1 MPLKN
6 GGLWEERFFRELL
19 TLPLPGAAV
28 VIDVRDER
36 YCDDHD
42 TPLIEY
48 LAIELEDLA
57 AEMKLNQV
65 SRWRHLAD
73 CIEFLRIEETP
84 HTTEKFEFLP
94 SEDTQMETA
103 RDDRIDFK
111 LTTRAG
117 KQIPIQGRED
127 LAKTVGRDYID
138 RVRNQH
144 INAIKDTGPDEQQ
157 LNMPHVDPEQPT
169 VRVFFLTDMEDKESL
184 VRASEYARWLKA
196 WMDQQHGIRSFSR
209 AHRISTVAICMNAPA
224 NGQEELLQE
233 LGGPLW
239 SAWPRS
245 ALMPYTALDM
255 VILIQT
261 YRDDGA
267 YIGGETQ
274 IYQVELILYTLI
286 LHWPELFTKT
296 DWETRDDPDGKQ
308 LLPWPT
314 YTIGISALEYSSR
327 WVARWLDYGLT
338 HKALELMRDGRKVD
352 QETLFLRSSVSQWM
366 DGWWQAVQATV
377 PNVLYSVVPGIDGLG
392 RLQFLA
398 ASSPFHS
405 GSLRRAK
412 GELQHF
418 SDEVLQLYAS
428 SGSVTLQRTLDDAPF
443 MLDYVKQGAG
453 NPDYRS
459 VEMQQTRAQLTELDT
474 RAQRFVDDCF
484 QGAWGAI
491 PRTRNQI
498 AALRDSTGEMRR
510 LQQNPPNV
518 ETMRKQIEFEIT
530 DADKHLGSKMRIWKV
545 PFVGEVLQSTLISLL
560 VVFILAIVLWF
571 VLVNASFVPVILK
584 QPLFLGL
591 NRLHLICLLF
601 AVAVETVYL
610 LLRNRSL
617 RLGQQ
622 AVYQK
627 LRVTLSNHAD
637 AVSAVVAANAA
648 LSLLESA
655 DLYTPGE
662 ETSPY
667 EERLK
672 QLDKVLENAQRAAR
686 HQQMSA
692 QRRLRL
698 NLNQK
703 PLKHA
708 LMPTWPNLN
717 NRKDLLTWQPIED
730 AYLAACKKLETSFP
744 PLNTLSE
751 MLVRRLGAEKTEA
764 IVESLLPEVAMQHR
778 LTDKTV
784 QSVLEKQRSGTLSSQ
799 DDEAP
804 FLTLSTM
811 LVSVLLSSDIVQ
823 PAIQDVQPL
832 INRYTQQ
839 QSLLLPEPSL
849 LGSEVLD
856 LDDVVREAMVFQE
869 LNGQQ
874 SLTGLTWKRD
884 VPAEFALTAWIK
896 QQSLFDLAFAESLE
910 ENDIIAQLTRNET
923 TIADAL
929 DHLRDTAR
937 LAGYRDL
944 ATGDDHFY
952 LLLAPGAISSAYVTA
967 RERDRKIAP
976 ILFPD
981 AEKIVYLHVHRIRQ
995 LLPGP
1000 SLIMKW

>member
-6 GGLWEERFFRELL
+6 GGLWEESFFHELL

-65 SRWRHLAD
+65 PRWRHLAD

-84 HTTEKFEFLP
+84 HKTEKFEFLSP
-94 SEDTQMETA
+94 EDTQMHA
-103 RDDRIDFK
+103 VRDDHVDFK
-111 LTTRAG
+111 LTTRVG

-127 LAKTVGRDYID
+127 LAKTIGRDYID
-138 RVRNQH
+138 RVRNQF
-144 INAIKDTGPDEQQ
+144 INAIKDTGADEQQ

-169 VRVFFLTDMEDKESL
+169 VRVFFLTDMEDKGSL
-184 VRASEYARWLKA
+184 VRASEYAQWLKV
-196 WMDQQHGIRSFSR
+196 WMDQQHGIRTFSR

-255 VILIQT
+255 VILVQT

-314 YTIGISALEYSSR
+314 YTIGISALEYSAR

-338 HKALELMRDGRKVD
+338 NKALELMRDAGKVD
-352 QETLFLRSSVSQWM
+352 REALVLRSSVRHWLNE
-366 DGWWQAVQATV
+366 WWQAVQAAV
-377 PNVLYSVVPGIDGLG
+377 PTVLYGVVPGIDGLD
-392 RLQFLA
+392 RLQSLA
-398 ASSPFHS
+398 RSSPFRS
-405 GSLRRAK
+405 GSLRRAQ
-412 GELQHF
+412 GEFQHF
-418 SDEVLQLYAS
+418 SGEVRQLYAS
-428 SGSVTLQRTLDDAPF
+428 SGSVTLQRTLDNAPF
-443 MLDYVKQGAG
+443 MLDFVKQRTS
-453 NPDYRS
+453 NPDYKS
-459 VEMQQTRAQLTELDT
+459 VEMQQTSAQLTELDI
-474 RAQRFVDDCF
+474 RVQRFVDVCF

-491 PRTRNQI
+491 PRARNQI
-498 AALRDSTGEMRR
+498 AALRESTDEIRR
-510 LQQNPPNV
+510 LQQNPPNID
-518 ETMRKQIEFEIT
+518 TMRKQIEFEIA
-530 DADKHLGSKMRIWKV
+530 DADKHLGGKMRTWKL
-545 PFVGEVLQSTLISLL
+545 PFPGEALQSTIISLF
-560 VVFILAIVLWF
+560 VVFILAIILGF
-571 VLVNASFVPVILK
+571 VLTNASFVPAILK
-584 QPLFLGL
+584 KPFFLSLIWLYPL
-591 NRLHLICLLF
+591 CLLF
-601 AVAVETVYL
+601 AVTVETGYL
-610 LLRNRSL
+610 LLRNRTL

-622 AVYQK
+622 AVFQK
-627 LRVTLSNHAD
+627 LRVTLNNHAD
-637 AVSAVVAANAA
+637 TVSAVVAANAA

-655 DLYTPGE
+655 DLYKPGE

-672 QLDKVLENAQRAAR
+672 QLDKVLENAQLAAL

-692 QRRLRL
+692 QRRLHL
-698 NLNQK
+698 GLNQK

-708 LMPTWPNLN
+708 LLPTWPNLN
-717 NRKDLLTWQPIED
+717 NRKDLLTWRPIED

-751 MLVRRLGAEKTEA
+751 MLVRRLGVEKSET
-764 IVESLLPEVAMQHR
+764 ILQNLLPEVAMQR
-778 LTDKTV
+778 SFTDKTV
-784 QSVLEKQRSGTLSSQ
+784 QSLLEKQSSGSLSGLN
-799 DDEAP
+799 DEAR
-804 FLTLSTM
+804 FLALSTM
-811 LVSVLLSSDIVQ
+811 LVSVLLSSDIVP

-839 QSLLLPEPSL
+839 QDLLLPEPSL

-869 LNGQQ
+869 LNGHQG
-874 SLTGLTWKRD
+874 LTNQTWKRD
-884 VPAEFALTAWIK
+884 IPAEFVLTAWMK
-896 QQSLFDLAFAESLE
+896 QQSLFDLAFVERLE
-910 ENDIIAQLTRNET
+910 ENDVIARLTQNET
-923 TIADAL
+923 TIVDAL
-929 DHLRDTAR
+929 EHLRDTAR
-937 LAGYRDL
+937 LAGYRDI

-952 LLLAPGAISSAYVTA
+952 LLLAPGAMSSAFVMA

-981 AEKIVYLHVHRIRQ
+981 AEKLVYLHIHRLRQ
-995 LLPGP
+995 LLPVS
-1000 SLIMKW
+1000 SLIMK